1 MDENLTTLAS
11 LPYSKAEILRSLLES
26 DGIDCFLENI
36 DFLQDAMD
44 TGVCIRIYE
53 KDARQAFPILEKM
66 LGKVTTDKVKRENYV
81 LVPVDFSSYSVKAAM
96 VGFDIAEKL
105 ESKMVLYHSSP
116 QPEFLTI
123 PYSDVIVYDSALF
136 LNYEMTEKETNKKF
150 EDFLNKL
157 TSMIDYHRWKKAKP
171 EYIVKVGEAEDDIL
185 SYINIHPPKLVV
197 MGIRG
202 GDAQLGD
209 LIGSTTAGVIFNSK
223 VPVLAIPE
231 RTPDN
236 WLQNFRKVAYATNFE
251 SNDFIAI
258 DRLLK
263 LMKPFNTKV
272 ICLHVDQGNNP
283 ILDEAMLEGMKEAL
297 CEKYPNAAFE
307 CQLVHNKNL
316 PEAID
321 HFIQEGHIDVLA
333 LTTHRRNLLT
343 RLFNPSIAR
352 KMMLHT
358 QTPLLIFHA

>member
-1 MDENLTTLAS
+1 MEEKLTTLAS

-26 DGIDCFLENI
+26 EGIECFVENV
-36 DFLQDAMD
+36 DFLQNGMD
-44 TGVCIRIYE
+44 TGVSIRIYE
-53 KDARQAFPILEKM
+53 KDARVAFPILEKM
-66 LGKVTTDKVKRENYV
+66 LGKVITDPVKRENYV
-81 LVPVDFSSYSVKAAM
+81 LVPIDFSSYSLKAAL

-105 ESKMVLYHSSP
+105 GSKMVLYHSYL

-136 LNYEMTEKETNKKF
+136 LNYEMAEKETNKKF
-150 EDFLNKL
+150 EDFLGKL
-157 TSMIDYHRWKKAKP
+157 TMKIDYQRWKKAKP
-171 EYIVKVGEAEDDIL
+171 EYIIKAGEAEDDIL
-185 SYINIHPPKLVV
+185 SYTTIHPPKLIV

-202 GDAQLGD
+202 GDAQSDELLGT
-209 LIGSTTAGVIFNSK
+209 TTASIIFNAK

-231 RTPDN
+231 MTPDN
-236 WLQNFRKVAYATNFE
+236 WLENFHRIAYATIFE

-263 LMKPFNTKV
+263 LMTPFDTKV
-272 ICLHVDQGNNP
+272 ICVHVDQGNNP
-283 ILDEAMLEGMKEAL
+283 NLDESMLEGMKEAL
-297 CEKYPNAAFE
+297 DEKYPHSTFE
-307 CQLVHNKNL
+307 CHLLHHRNL

-321 HFIQEGHIDVLA
+321 HFIEENHIDVLA

-352 KMMLHT
+352 KIVLHT
-358 QTPLLIFHA
+358 RTPLLIFHA

>member
-1 MDENLTTLAS
+1 MDEKLITLAS
-11 LPYSKAEILRSLLES
+11 LPYSKAEILRSLLETE
-26 DGIDCFLENI
+26 GIACFLENV
-36 DFLQDAMD
+36 DFLQDAMG
-44 TGVCIRIYE
+44 TGVSIRINE
-53 KDARQAFPILEKM
+53 KDARQAFPIMEMM
-66 LGKVTTDKVKRENYV
+66 LGKAINDPVKRENYI
-81 LVPVDFSSYSVKAAM
+81 LVPVDFSSYSLKAAL

-105 ESKMVLYHSSP
+105 GAKMVLYHSSP
-116 QPEFLTI
+116 HPEFLTI

-150 EDFLNKL
+150 EEFLNKITAL
-157 TSMIDYHRWKKAKP
+157 IDDHRWKKAKP
-171 EYIVKVGEAEDDIL
+171 EYIVKVGEAEDDII
-185 SYINIHPPKLVV
+185 SYIQIHPPKLVV

-202 GDAQLGD
+202 GDAESGD
-209 LIGSTTAGVIFNSK
+209 LIGSTTAAVIFNSK

-231 RTPDN
+231 KTPDN
-236 WLQNFRKVAYATNFE
+236 WLKNFRRIVYATNFE
-251 SNDFIAI
+251 ASDFIAI

-263 LMKPFNTKV
+263 LMAPFETKV

-307 CQLVHNKNL
+307 CSLIHNKNL
-316 PEAID
+316 PVALD
-321 HFIQEGHIDVLA
+321 HFIQENQIDVLA

-343 RLFNPSIAR
+343 KLFNPSIAR
-352 KMMLHT
+352 KMVLHS